1 MPTPSRDIDPIPKS
15 RVSPSSRSTSK
26 SESFPHG
33 SSPHRSNHRT
43 HTPVQASSTY
53 HHQHNHMPPHT
64 SRSNS
69 APQSPSYLAHRPH
82 TSTGYVSD
90 GGTSVASV
98 VDMKRLLSKP
108 ALPSSPSLPSHSD
121 SEALSSS
128 GSRAH
133 IRTTGKKPDLEA
145 SASSSRHT
153 LDESRSSGRPIKKE
167 DKPMLLV
174 DTSASPSTLQ
184 QSTSP
189 LEDPPSTYPRP
200 GSVSS
205 STRDSKPHTTLKR
218 RPSGPR
224 SAPLTPFSTS
234 EAKPRLAVDSL
245 QTKRAGLPEMEGATS
260 SPLTPAGAV
269 AEAYKQQAQKR
280 RSSGGDNTPKVSPPP
295 FSDAL
300 AAETSEDAISTSPM
314 PYYTVFG
321 SISGRLVAVGGPDDI
336 LLDGYNIHGRR
347 QSPRPETG
355 TGRNLTRKVSARWKK
370 ATGGGIKAERSPS
383 DTSPSSSSTDVDGQA
398 IAQERRSLSLPGRD
412 RSKQGWSYGV
422 HSPDMASTSGSI
434 SAMQNAS
441 TAKAWVPSAVEE
453 DVRAKPS
460 KLVKARSGDRERDSP
475 KEKDNEEEGGIIWK
489 LMKRISTG
497 GLRDRYSQA
506 ADKVPPPV
514 PALPKDFAHQNVRQ
528 SVDDDS
534 SGVLSRI
541 MNSRASMPAT
551 GSGSHSPRTS
561 SSHPIKVGPS
571 STGPRPSTT
580 TGSSSSPVS
589 SDFASSQF
597 FHPTHSAGSSSS
609 SYGEEVPHP
618 ISSPMIAQHII
629 PPREL
634 YRMNMDHENEISYP
648 KSSPN
653 FRLRTHRST
662 SVPVCD
668 SLPPPDNSPEEIHG
682 TLPFPP
688 RRLAASGNT
697 SQRHSKISPSKA
709 DTISAFR
716 RQTSPSPRA
725 SGQHD
730 SDINLSSS
738 TRLVPQSDSD
748 NIVGTPSRLSSKRP
762 RRPRLGSMSLS
773 QSSISPPII
782 SLPDETEDHSCLAE
796 DPHRK
801 SSGGF
806 SNASTVRQRS
816 SPFNTSITSHPPT
829 QSQSRCPITG
839 DSAIRTNTRSPP
851 SSARSPLTFRELGNS
866 HSARAPLTA
875 QEKAD
880 IWDDLLERSDRAGGT
895 IHLGGQV
902 LMSDQMR
909 LAGGSRLSNYTET
922 TDIP

>member
-1 MPTPSRDIDPIPKS
+1 
-15 RVSPSSRSTSK
+15 
-26 SESFPHG
+26 
-33 SSPHRSNHRT
+33 
-43 HTPVQASSTY
+43 
-53 HHQHNHMPPHT
+53 
-64 SRSNS
+64 
-69 APQSPSYLAHRPH
+69 
-82 TSTGYVSD
+82 VSD

-128 GSRAH
+128 GSKTH
-133 IRTTGKKPDLEA
+133 IRTGKKPDLEG

-153 LDESRSSGRPIKKE
+153 LDESTSSGRLIKKE
-167 DKPMLLV
+167 DKPLPLV
-174 DTSASPSTLQ
+174 DTPASTSMPR
-184 QSTSP
+184 QSTSS

-200 GSVSS
+200 GSVLS
-205 STRDSKPHTTLKR
+205 STRESKPHTTLKR

-224 SAPLTPFSTS
+224 SAPLLPFSTS
-234 EAKPRLAVDSL
+234 EADCNDSAKPRLTMDSPL
-245 QTKRAGLPEMEGATS
+245 TKRAGFPEMEVTMS

-280 RSSGGDNTPKVSPPP
+280 RSLGSGNGSGGDDTPKVSPAP

-300 AAETSEDAISTSPM
+300 GAEASEDAVEASPM

-321 SISGRLVAVGGPDDI
+321 SISGRLVAVGGPEDI
-336 LLDGYNIHGRR
+336 LLDGYHIHGR
-347 QSPRPETG
+347 SPRPETG
-355 TGRNLTRKVSARWKK
+355 TGRSLTRKVSARWKK
-370 ATGGGIKAERSPS
+370 ATGGGIKGERSPS
-383 DTSPSSSSTDVDGQA
+383 DTSPSSSSTDVDGHA
-398 IAQERRSLSLPGRD
+398 SAQERRSLSLPARD

-422 HSPDMASTSGSI
+422 HSPDVISTSGSI
-434 SAMQNAS
+434 STMQNAS
-441 TAKAWVPSAVEE
+441 TAKAWGPGAAEE
-453 DVRAKPS
+453 DVRAKPG

-475 KEKDNEEEGGIIWK
+475 KEKENEDEGGRIWK

-497 GLRDRYSQA
+497 GLRDRYNHA
-506 ADKVPPPV
+506 ADKEPPPV

-528 SVDDDS
+528 SVDGDP
-534 SGVLSRI
+534 SGVLSRL

-551 GSGSHSPRTS
+551 GSGSHRSGSPRVS
-561 SSHPIKVGPS
+561 SSHPLKVGPS
-571 STGPRPSTT
+571 NTGPRPSTT

-618 ISSPMIAQHII
+618 VSSPMIAQHII
-629 PPREL
+629 PPSEL
-634 YRMNMDHENEISYP
+634 YRMNMDHENEINYP

-653 FRLRTHRST
+653 SRLRTHRST
-662 SVPVCD
+662 SVPICD
-668 SLPPPDNSPEEIHG
+668 SLPPPDNSPEEIRG

-688 RRLAASGNT
+688 RRLAANGNT
-697 SQRHSKISPSKA
+697 SQQRYSKMSPSKA
-709 DTISAFR
+709 DTINSFK

-730 SDINLSSS
+730 SDINLPSL
-738 TRLVPQSDSD
+738 TLLVPQSDSD
-748 NIVGTPSRLSSKRP
+748 NVVGTPPRLSSKRS
-762 RRPRLGSMSLS
+762 RRSRLGSMSLS
-773 QSSISPPII
+773 QSSISPPL
-782 SLPDETEDHSCLAE
+782 SDEKEDNSRLGE

-806 SNASTVRQRS
+806 SNASTVRQRT
-816 SPFNTSITSHPPT
+816 SPFNTSVPPHAPT

-839 DSAIRTNTRSPP
+839 DSAIRTNARSPP
-851 SSARSPLTFRELGNS
+851 RSARSPLTFRELGGS
-866 HSARAPLTA
+866 PSARAPLTA